1 MEQLKKLKD
10 LDKLIKL
17 DLSGNEVCNIEKYRD
32 KVFDDFENLLCLDGK
47 DRDNQSVE
55 SDDDEDYGNESGEF
69 DKNGDEIAI
78 PDDVLER
85 LDPEIREK
93 YKNGEI
99 SQAELLDFLNDD
111 GDMPDLAGEE
121 GEFEMEEGE
130 AAVEEGDEGYG
141 QEDEEDAE

>member
-1 MEQLKKLKD
+1 MEQLSKLKE

-17 DLSGNEVCNIEKYRD
+17 DLSGNEVCDKENYRD
-32 KVFDDFENLLCLDGK
+32 QVFEDFENLLCLDGK

-55 SDDDEDYGNESGEF
+55 SDDDEEDYGAEEGEF
-69 DKNGDEIAI
+69 DKDGDIAI

-99 SQAELLDFLNDD
+99 S
-111 GDMPDLAGEE
+111 
-121 GEFEMEEGE
+121 
-130 AAVEEGDEGYG
+130 
-141 QEDEEDAE
+141 